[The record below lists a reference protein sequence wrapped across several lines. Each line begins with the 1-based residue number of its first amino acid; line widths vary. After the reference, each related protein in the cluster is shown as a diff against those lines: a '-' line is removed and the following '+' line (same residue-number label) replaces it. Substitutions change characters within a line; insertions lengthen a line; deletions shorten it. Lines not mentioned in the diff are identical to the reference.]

1 MTSIVVEAIKTAAK
15 IYAERVIEGV
25 RKNLAEMGI
34 PERQEEL
41 DKLKMVSE
49 KSYFVGAFEMAEL
62 LGSADREELK
72 QDML

>member
-1 MTSIVVEAIKTAAK
+1 MTGIVVETIKAAAK

-25 RKNLAEMGI
+25 RKNLVEMGI

-41 DKLKMVSE
+41 DSLKMVSE

-72 QDML
+72 QDKL

>member
-1 MTSIVVEAIKTAAK
+1 MTSIVVETIKTAAK

-25 RKNLAEMGI
+25 RKSLAEMGI

>member
-1 MTSIVVEAIKTAAK
+1 MTGIVVETIKTAAK

-41 DKLKMVSE
+41 DKLKMLSE
-49 KSYFVGAFEMAEL
+49 KYYFVGAFEMAEL

-72 QDML
+72 QDKL